1 MTPGPHPPPR
11 RPSPACDRRPRA
23 GALGGA
29 RTAQPERR
37 GRSRSHPLGR
47 IRHLV
52 DGRTTERV
60 TTKENEM
67 NTALKRLLV
76 WSPAIAL
83 ILSAA
88 AVPGGIAL
96 FFAPLLG
103 LG

>member
-1 MTPGPHPPPR
+1 
-11 RPSPACDRRPRA
+11 
-23 GALGGA
+23 
-29 RTAQPERR
+29 
-37 GRSRSHPLGR
+37 
-47 IRHLV
+47 
-52 DGRTTERV
+52 
-60 TTKENEM
+60 M

-103 LG
+103 LGYLIFAIVASIGAEPDR

>member
-1 MTPGPHPPPR
+1 
-11 RPSPACDRRPRA
+11 
-23 GALGGA
+23 
-29 RTAQPERR
+29 
-37 GRSRSHPLGR
+37 
-47 IRHLV
+47 
-52 DGRTTERV
+52 
-60 TTKENEM
+60 M

-103 LG
+103 LGYVIFAILASLGGEPNR

>member
-1 MTPGPHPPPR
+1 
-11 RPSPACDRRPRA
+11 
-23 GALGGA
+23 
-29 RTAQPERR
+29 
-37 GRSRSHPLGR
+37 
-47 IRHLV
+47 
-52 DGRTTERV
+52 
-60 TTKENEM
+60 M

-103 LG
+103 VGYLIFALVASLGGEPDR

>member
-1 MTPGPHPPPR
+1 
-11 RPSPACDRRPRA
+11 
-23 GALGGA
+23 
-29 RTAQPERR
+29 
-37 GRSRSHPLGR
+37 
-47 IRHLV
+47 
-52 DGRTTERV
+52 
-60 TTKENEM
+60 M

-103 LG
+103 LGYLIFAIVASLGAEPGR